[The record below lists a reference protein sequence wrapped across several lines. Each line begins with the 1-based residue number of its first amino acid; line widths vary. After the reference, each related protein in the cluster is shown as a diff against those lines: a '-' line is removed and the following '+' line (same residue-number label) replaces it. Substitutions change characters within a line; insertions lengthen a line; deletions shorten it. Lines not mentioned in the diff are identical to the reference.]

1 MKNLLNRALAA
12 EKRLFILLAAAM
24 MAAGVTAEESLD
36 PIFDSIFA
44 AAEAENQTEV
54 YDNDAYTQELIK
66 MYGGD
71 KNEQF
76 QKVQKQAKEY
86 EQRSAVAN
94 AQRTVNRWLTFL
106 LSLMMALFPSC
117 VIVVRAIKGEFK
129 DASPAAIRRT
139 VVLLLLYGI
148 VLFALNYAWLWTM
161 ITGET
166 KIMGLVIGLFLL
178 GFVIFAIHTLRKSK
192 K

>member
-1 MKNLLNRALAA
+1 MPCPHNNIDC
-12 EKRLFILLAAAM
+12 LFILLTAAM
-24 MAAGVTAEESLD
+24 MAASVMAEEPLD
-36 PIFDSIFA
+36 PIFDSILIE
-44 AAEAENQTEV
+44 AEAEAAE
-54 YDNDAYTQELIK
+54 YDADAYTNELLK
-66 MYGGD
+66 AYGAD

-76 QKVQKQAKEY
+76 QKVHKQFNEY
-86 EQRSAVAN
+86 EQRAAVAN

-106 LSLMMALFPSC
+106 LSLMMALFPTC

-129 DASPAAIRRT
+129 DTNAAAIRRT
-139 VVLLLLYGI
+139 VGLLLFYGI
-148 VLFALNYAWLWTM
+148 VLFGLNYAWLWTM